1 MRTENK
7 QQTLFYIA
15 ILIIG
20 IMVINSCK
28 SAKNKNSKTEENLI
42 SVAEKTIDIDISL
55 GKIEKYIDFEKRI
68 NSEDVT
74 RDYFVDIGESIY
86 PFIKNHSFEIPKE
99 FKFTPETS
107 IELTKSYY
115 YTKDGSVKLI
125 LYEWNKKDTATIDN
139 RKFKSIF
146 INLEK
151 IITGKIGQYSSK
163 KIESDKIKNEK
174 TYRDDIKWKSSELN
188 AYLFRF
194 GDRNNDYNQ
203 ITLAIYKD

>member
-1 MRTENK
+1 MIT
-7 QQTLFYIA
+7 
-15 ILIIG
+15 
-20 IMVINSCK
+20 NSCN
-28 SAKNKNSKTEENLI
+28 SAKNKNSKTEENVI
-42 SVAEKTIDIDISL
+42 PVAKKTIDIDVSL
-55 GKIEKYIDFEKRI
+55 GKMQKYIDIEKSI

-74 RDYFVDIGESIY
+74 RDYFVDIGEGIY

-99 FKFTPETS
+99 FKFIPEPS
-107 IELTKSYY
+107 IELSKSYY

-125 LYEWNKKDTATIDN
+125 LYEWNKMDTATVDN

-151 IITGKIGQYSSK
+151 IITAKIGQHSSK
-163 KIESDKIKNEK
+163 KIESDKLKNDE
-174 TYRDDIKWKSSELN
+174 TFRDDMKWKSSELN

-203 ITLAIYKD
+203 IRLAIYKD